1 MSTPPIG
8 SDGDVKKDELQND
21 DVKNEELQSG
31 DEIENELQ
39 NGDEVQDE
47 VQNED
52 EIKDEL
58 QNDDGKEDELQN
70 EDEIQDEL
78 QNDDGKEDELQNN
91 DEAKNE
97 AADVAVS
104 HKPITTD
111 SATIRNSLTSSS
123 ITFYVLRHA
132 EPNHGWKIQALF
144 DNDIK
149 FDFES
154 SKALNVEEWNANKNE
169 KSPFLYQL
177 RLNVLLNDRGE
188 VYIQQKKKNRK
199 IQLYQLRISAPGFTY
214 TSHYEEDLFRDI
226 IVGPSTSHQFLFDTR
241 FNRGLLSIPPGSSIP
256 FLDHLCIFT
265 YFLLSTQSYDKVDS
279 LFDQFAATLESR
291 KIIISRESLKIF
303 FSLCYK
309 YLSTIE
315 NALKQDLDALKI
327 LIRMIGLLSISREN
341 LIFDQAASIFAS
353 IILKNLCDK
362 LDAVLTT
369 INEND
374 WTSFCQG
381 LVTLICIKL
390 LHQGNENEASNT
402 IDLLSRMPEGQ
413 QRKDAVLKLLD
424 LFYELQCR
432 LSKNKVMEL
441 YTLVEPDDLA
451 LKYLELAVSIEI
463 YIDYLTYFLKIR
475 EDNTNDFQENIKDQL
490 DRLLEKNYFPI
501 TLFDIAFIL
510 TYLKQQTD
518 NKSIQLIQSV
528 FQTNNTLRSKIE
540 SDLNRRNYNI
550 STNEFPLI
558 RDIMIRSYNSFLLHN
573 INRQQYLLRTLNRR
587 NDRTSDYFLSWFEC
601 FLCEIDEDW
610 INYQELTRQ
619 WTECFVT
626 NKKML
631 SEVMEKVDSLI
642 DLWTKVAPNNN
653 QRSNF
658 FVTHMVAQ
666 CFRQENVNDLLM
678 SALRTVNNEKFLEAF
693 EKQYEKDKLANVK
706 GRLRDLYDP
715 INPLFQLMN
724 IAKEQKRQNKLVENL
739 IALAASM
746 IEIKDIEIVNDTFN
760 HPSRDTFIYAILFDE
775 SFNSLSIHET
785 IINRLNQQWMKWDQG
800 NILASDVRTWEKFS
814 GEQKAI
820 VHKIWSLVAQ
830 KTGQQDDIDLVFDV
844 SRNALK
850 RKLET
855 NDKVITCLNTYCQEA
870 IDKEKYDDIVKN
882 WHERFELEN
891 INSIDIPSDLSN
903 IVPLAE
909 QLNPYATAIAWRT
922 YLDQQTRPSSKNR
935 SVGRRDLKE
944 SIERQLSEEMEDD
957 TWSQEQVLSADQ
969 IPDKTDKSTNET
981 VKIECLRI
989 LQQAVTIL
997 QEFEQ
1002 ILKHICEKGRQV
1014 PIENIL
1020 RLFSDIGHAESD
1032 LKLLIPLLNKETLPL
1047 LLSVTSFW
1055 KDHIRIRYICTGIM
1069 NLSTKISGNID
1080 LNFLRSLRSINE
1092 QTSSEICFS
1101 TYEQYREQFE
1111 KKCSVNI
1118 LTLLS
1123 YYGSSWDLFDFL
1135 DSLTADDVYNLQ
1147 EAVNDWDE
1155 TLVNTKTIFDFATV
1169 KNFLDRANTAM
1180 TNKQKQLNVT
1190 SLSFEHIVECFE
1202 NTWKNNQFDGLSRCL
1217 ESSALSLASIKR
1229 IHLELTD
1236 KEQSKRRRIADILQK
1251 SNIDFVRS
1259 GHHETTFDI
1268 DVELPNQQQ
1277 QTTMNDEQK
1286 EQKIT
1291 FADLSELRDRA
1302 RLLEYSSNV
1311 QKADNNERDVDK
1323 LRNFIQFVSVVET
1336 TLETLTILYTTGH
1349 PSVSKFLI
1357 PEKQFPCTDGNYDEL
1372 KENNTIL
1379 SDLLV
1384 NWEKKLFVM
1393 YEIHIDLTYF
1403 TSDQFWLIEDYIYNP
1418 SSVCHPGYHLL
1429 RFIDIDPKLIPKPD
1443 KQPNTPE
1450 DRLENLGNL
1459 LSKLR
1464 QEVFYQKENLKNEKI
1479 LLVETTNE
1487 GILRAILSLFQKI
1500 NIQPHIRHLFYC
1512 TTRTNWIEIR
1522 GFIYR
1527 CFYSQ
1532 SFHQLIRPELLSQ
1545 SIQDQFV
1552 RLLRSLMKE
1561 KPDQNFRI
1569 GIITTTNMRNQQLIN
1584 GLRSMR
1590 IVDILRDQDLLN
1602 KTDFQKLI
1610 QDMNKNCILVT
1621 SRITGLGKSTIIRQA
1636 IEKSNKKY
1644 VKFPIYGDFDVD
1656 TLAERLRSKYSQLQT
1671 GDIHLDIGT
1680 TANSQQLNEI
1690 LYCLLLFRNFRFGY
1704 VAVSVPA
1711 ETIVYIELDASPD
1724 ATLNELPLF
1733 QHITPSIIVEKVDWT
1748 SLNIGNK
1755 EIQAVANY
1763 LKAIDT
1769 KAIMKQNVNS
1779 SMFQNLDV
1787 KTCSRLIQGPFLP
1800 KKDDNYITWTQLS
1813 IFVAVFHRL
1822 FTGFSHCGYFLVE
1835 SVPEP
1840 QLRLDLVQILLES
1853 SNQFTSLSVEA
1864 VRKQQRSATSG
1875 EPTTFSDAIV
1885 RWDTIQPFTL
1895 VFTVSDEPL
1904 FVYKKPTDVPQ
1915 ALVKYFKFYYQAL
1928 GQNSIMQTTMFPDYI
1943 TLGHDKLFLKLA
1955 SLSRKYFNKSI
1966 CPKCFRQYDI
1976 KQQKC
1981 DKCLSKDT
1989 LMRPKSFDHK
1999 DVEQF
2004 QLDIAKKLETDY
2016 VLTPDNFI
2024 KMLLIY
2030 MRVQSGIPVLIMGE
2044 TGCGKT
2050 SLIQFLCQKV
2060 LDEDLEIFRIHAGVT
2075 ADIIINKMNSYIQKV
2090 QTYTNKEKSLWIF
2103 FDEFNTTPNIGLL
2116 KEIMCERT
2124 LLGESLPDKMVF
2136 LGACNPRRQKTAKI
2150 LQNDNVHVGLRKN
2163 RYEMQ
2168 KLLWAGTD
2176 QRLLYTVVPIPETM
2190 LEYIWD
2196 YGYLNESTELAYIK
2210 TMLNICQHLSSV
2222 TILFDLVVNLLVQSQ
2237 NHFRQIE
2244 DASSVSLRD
2253 IARFCRLY
2261 NWFLNSLIQRNVKDI
2276 FQKPSEVI
2284 IRRAS
2289 LIALMLCYY
2298 FRLRSV
2304 ELQNTY
2310 IKKMQSII
2318 ATQYPKVA
2326 DMPDYLTTYILQAE
2340 QKKLID
2346 DRMEVPP
2353 STARNRALR
2362 DNVFVLLA
2370 CIVNRIPLFLCGK
2383 PGSSK
2388 SSAVQILISNLKGK
2402 KSKDPY
2408 FQTLPE
2414 LVAVSFQGSQ
2424 NCTSESIVKVFE
2436 RASKYAGV
2444 RNDSE
2449 ILPVIVFDEIGLAEL
2464 SPHNP
2469 LKVLHAELE
2478 VDNSKY
2484 GFVGVSNWRLDAS
2497 KMNRALYLS
2506 TPDPDVKDL
2515 QLTGWTIARSMQ
2527 QQAEGPIFQ
2536 LEEFIINSLSR
2547 AYYDL
2552 YEHLKETQ
2560 PDFENYFGLRDYY
2573 SLIKGIARDT
2583 INLKDDNN
2591 KLYEIIRNQLKI
2603 NFDGIFDGSTFL
2615 WQQFCNYINKQNLI
2629 TEYTC
2634 PPFNY
2639 LLDQT
2644 LRTRSSRYLML
2655 IADSDGVID
2664 YVERY
2669 ISVHQQKQKTI
2680 VRTIVGSSFS
2690 GDLRSGNTY
2699 AEDYNYRILM
2709 DVILYAETNITL
2721 IMRQMGHLYDNLYDL
2736 FNQNFAISAR
2746 KKYCRIALGA
2756 LYHPR
2761 CLVHDDFYCVVF
2773 IHKRDLDQCDPPFLN
2788 RFEKHIIDIQALI
2801 HPRHW
2806 SLSRQLYTWL
2816 DNFLPKNLGNH
2827 FPLLQHLFVDHGQD
2841 QICNLVIEAFEQ
2853 LNILTDEEEKSEK
2866 IPEIINYC
2874 QEKLLHTSSFDLPLT
2889 LSIQST
2895 PECQNLIQKYY
2906 DIRQPLTFGKLI
2918 EQSLENVTPS
2928 LQIVY
2933 TYTQIY
2939 HTIDNLPNDVEEVK
2953 LSAFRTELELV
2964 RKVKRHYQALTN
2976 IRLLLIR
2983 VDYHGEHQHILSLK
2997 HVIQNECISSSDRT
3011 VWLIFHL
3018 QRNLV
3023 NQVTND
3029 VLFSGWL
3036 IDMIDNLNDRQL
3048 ISKEVLTNPSY
3059 HNLVLQQ
3066 EFRLSEC
3073 VFDGDVHQCLTK
3085 FNLFDNIFDELVDR
3099 CLSKFRYINFQAKDE
3114 EYISERRYI
3123 LLQHIIEHRNNSTSK
3138 SLHLRSIIIKYL
3150 MILIEKLPTSDKT
3163 RFVDWRLDI
3172 LTNAVTIAASRSFDD
3187 AFQVTVSMFYEAYLS
3202 LLLAH
3207 LEKYQLFDAY
3217 IFLANSQDDNIQD
3230 NLSKLWIDS
3239 LKASLETIDVTA
3251 MNLDVIDISFIS
3263 GLQLPCAAVEFENI
3277 RSIRKKFQE
3286 LQEND
3291 NESSS
3296 DEYDS
3301 RLDQMHTSN
3310 IYDDKFLQLI
3320 FNDQT
3325 WFQLYF
3331 HDQIAMHLA
3340 EVKIQLSTDFVV
3352 DLLTSNPTRTI
3363 KQYKRLFLVE
3373 HVELTEILR
3382 LFEISLQLIS
3392 EEQIRNIIKEQW
3404 IEIPPSIIQS
3414 SEFYTLVLIN
3424 SEQFYQLPP
3433 KTKTLEQQSI
3443 FECRGDPMIETSLMN
3458 LIELI
3463 VSPSVIQQAK
3473 NIQQITT
3480 TYSLI
3485 AQGIRDLDSYDV
3497 NNLEKLRSFLSFIRC
3512 LTTLLPHKA
3521 LDVLKDVCMS
3531 GFDAKFHS
3539 CSSIHY
3545 FITQLQDR
3553 MKSEQSTVDE
3563 NIIHRALVKLE
3574 LDFLKDWLADN
3585 GDSYGEILALINDGN
3600 NDLWFYSAKIFTIID
3615 NKLDLT
3621 STLKENH
3628 GNLPSTDEYQ
3638 QLNQSLE
3645 MPNTSTRKIERLMVN
3660 RLHMHLMLSVQG
3672 NEIDQQLTDEYEHF
3686 VENVRKIQSS
3696 KKLDVG
3702 QRISLLAW
3710 IKYYAQMYAFAL
3722 NNDSREDV
3730 LYKLDRFLT
3739 DTETPSCSTL
3749 KLFIIKQ
3756 ILQMSKLTLEGLR
3769 EVYVNRNLLWIK
3781 PFFQRSRDQQTTN
3794 VRQTLIIPMPL
3805 FQCRE
3810 QFVRIQQI
3818 FNSVDRNNQLRKV
3831 IQECHHTQKLSY
3843 AFLCWFI
3850 EYCSRFIQ
3858 PKTEIDADFIRIIQ
3872 HDFSQ
3877 DLIKSFT
3884 PLGHRFLIDL
3894 CSNFSEKS
3902 YFQLHSTMTP
3912 DDIHKRL
3919 LALNIVAVFISFK
3932 AQSEIT
3938 LLGNILFDNQRQMPA
3953 SYVQHLS
3960 TICLPG
3966 LTISNI
3972 IISQMI
3978 YVRARVQER
3987 LDQRIYE
3994 PYKVDYG
4001 KFIYQ
4006 CSKECPWMFYFE
4018 DCGAPTTKTICSL
4031 CQKEIGAKGYNILIE
4046 RDPPQLRIPNP
4057 EAFQRIDKYI
4067 KQENQ
4072 NICFGYH
4079 NVKNTNES
4087 SLGDKPDH
4095 LNRPVSFRFIH
4106 FLTHGLL
4113 YFLYDRN
4120 YLTDDDLKQRL
4131 KLPRNTHF
4139 RDHFEKDYE
4148 LLCQT
4153 SIDPQ
4158 QCYIWLYKLL
4168 NHLVDDEFVKK
4179 GQINTNENVLQ
4190 IEQLIEQKLIFKHID
4205 SIDNEI
4211 TEYKKAHAE
4220 FIQKQQSLES
4230 FIDELFE
4237 NEECY
4242 PLLNFFNITTFHT
4255 SNPLEEFILKMQN
4268 LPFAEKTY
4276 PVTTYLLKRLDDYTN
4291 IQHLYP
4297 IVTFSNYLIEKL
4309 NHRIKRIDSVQTK
4322 MIYYLTEDND
4332 RDITKKLFDDF
4343 LDAWYSLTFKEVC
4356 YGCQRPKFEHAV
4368 SKEKFADNTS
4378 IAMLLL
4384 TSSRDDSILLPACL
4398 KTIAELQNE
4407 IVNYFRN
4414 TIETA
4419 IETTTKSKRKSIPL
4433 QSIRPEHIFSL
4444 NRNNLS
4450 AKLINDS
4457 IVVNYQ
4463 YGKSKDIIYDY
4474 EEMEIT
4480 FRNMISKLV
4489 LIDTEKLNFL
4499 TYQFEL
4505 YGENTSLINEVR
4517 ARIRQQQLT
4526 NDDRTKLS
4534 SLINT
4539 MNHDDILH
4547 YLGSLDNIFTYI
4559 RTIAVERLTED
4570 MTIQLFVERFIRSKS
4585 RLNDNVLR
4593 WPHFCAIQLKYI
4605 IDFYEIFEEI
4615 AFDKV
4620 LRVYM
4625 KKELVEDSF
4634 TDEERKRV
4642 IDVFSRA
4649 TFEKEKIA
4657 ETLKSIDAW
4666 ISTLKR
4672 LIVRV
4677 LNTNIGLDIPLEIYL
4692 GRTDLWSDRVSLN
4705 DLTTFEVDEDILLQ
4719 HTYVILTGL
4728 ENKQKA
4734 ANRSQQQ
4741 PNKPAIQS
4749 VGGQRQ
4755 KANTWYNQTAKATT
4769 STKEIGGKKPPGKKA
4784 RS

>member
-1 MSTPPIG
+1 MDILQEMVQIL
-8 SDGDVKKDELQND
+8 DQFHKK
-21 DVKNEELQSG
+21 LQSICVSRQKHTVG
-31 DEIENELQ
+31 DIIRLFPDIQYVDYDPEQLQ
-39 NGDEVQDE
+39 PWLDP
-47 VQNED
+47 
-52 EIKDEL
+52 
-58 QNDDGKEDELQN
+58 
-70 EDEIQDEL
+70 
-78 QNDDGKEDELQNN
+78 
-91 DEAKNE
+91 
-97 AADVAVS
+97 VAIPQFLS
-104 HKPITTD
+104 IFSFWTNRTRIHHICKGISQLSKTI
-111 SATIRNSLTSSS
+111 SATI
-123 ITFYVLRHA
+123 
-132 EPNHGWKIQALF
+132 
-144 DNDIK
+144 
-149 FDFES
+149 
-154 SKALNVEEWNANKNE
+154 
-169 KSPFLYQL
+169 
-177 RLNVLLNDRGE
+177 
-188 VYIQQKKKNRK
+188 
-199 IQLYQLRISAPGFTY
+199 
-214 TSHYEEDLFRDI
+214 
-226 IVGPSTSHQFLFDTR
+226 
-241 FNRGLLSIPPGSSIP
+241 
-256 FLDHLCIFT
+256 
-265 YFLLSTQSYDKVDS
+265 DS
-279 LFDQFAATLESR
+279 
-291 KIIISRESLKIF
+291 
-303 FSLCYK
+303 
-309 YLSTIE
+309 
-315 NALKQDLDALKI
+315 
-327 LIRMIGLLSISREN
+327 
-341 LIFDQAASIFAS
+341 
-353 IILKNLCDK
+353 
-362 LDAVLTT
+362 
-369 INEND
+369 
-374 WTSFCQG
+374 
-381 LVTLICIKL
+381 
-390 LHQGNENEASNT
+390 
-402 IDLLSRMPEGQ
+402 
-413 QRKDAVLKLLD
+413 
-424 LFYELQCR
+424 
-432 LSKNKVMEL
+432 
-441 YTLVEPDDLA
+441 
-451 LKYLELAVSIEI
+451 
-463 YIDYLTYFLKIR
+463 
-475 EDNTNDFQENIKDQL
+475 
-490 DRLLEKNYFPI
+490 
-501 TLFDIAFIL
+501 TLFDL
-510 TYLKQQTD
+510 VCT
-518 NKSIQLIQSV
+518 
-528 FQTNNTLRSKIE
+528 
-540 SDLNRRNYNI
+540 
-550 STNEFPLI
+550 
-558 RDIMIRSYNSFLLHN
+558 
-573 INRQQYLLRTLNRR
+573 
-587 NDRTSDYFLSWFEC
+587 
-601 FLCEIDEDW
+601 IDE
-610 INYQELTRQ
+610 
-619 WTECFVT
+619 
-626 NKKML
+626 
-631 SEVMEKVDSLI
+631 
-642 DLWTKVAPNNN
+642 
-653 QRSNF
+653 
-658 FVTHMVAQ
+658 
-666 CFRQENVNDLLM
+666 
-678 SALRTVNNEKFLEAF
+678 
-693 EKQYEKDKLANVK
+693 
-706 GRLRDLYDP
+706 
-715 INPLFQLMN
+715 
-724 IAKEQKRQNKLVENL
+724 
-739 IALAASM
+739 
-746 IEIKDIEIVNDTFN
+746 
-760 HPSRDTFIYAILFDE
+760 
-775 SFNSLSIHET
+775 
-785 IINRLNQQWMKWDQG
+785 
-800 NILASDVRTWEKFS
+800 
-814 GEQKAI
+814 
-820 VHKIWSLVAQ
+820 
-830 KTGQQDDIDLVFDV
+830 KT
-844 SRNALK
+844 
-850 RKLET
+850 
-855 NDKVITCLNTYCQEA
+855 
-870 IDKEKYDDIVKN
+870 
-882 WHERFELEN
+882 
-891 INSIDIPSDLSN
+891 
-903 IVPLAE
+903 
-909 QLNPYATAIAWRT
+909 
-922 YLDQQTRPSSKNR
+922 
-935 SVGRRDLKE
+935 
-944 SIERQLSEEMEDD
+944 SIEQC
-957 TWSQEQVLSADQ
+957 A
-969 IPDKTDKSTNET
+969 
-981 VKIECLRI
+981 
-989 LQQAVTIL
+989 
-997 QEFEQ
+997 
-1002 ILKHICEKGRQV
+1002 
-1014 PIENIL
+1014 
-1020 RLFSDIGHAESD
+1020 
-1032 LKLLIPLLNKETLPL
+1032 
-1047 LLSVTSFW
+1047 SV
-1055 KDHIRIRYICTGIM
+1055 
-1069 NLSTKISGNID
+1069 
-1080 LNFLRSLRSINE
+1080 
-1092 QTSSEICFS
+1092 
-1101 TYEQYREQFE
+1101 YEQYRDQSE
-1111 KKCSVNI
+1111 KRLPENM
-1118 LTLLS
+1118 LALFS
-1123 YYGSSWDLFDFL
+1123 YYSLSSDLFDFL
-1135 DSLTADDVYNLQ
+1135 HSLTADDVCNLL

-1155 TLVNTKTIFDFATV
+1155 TLVSTKTVLDFAIV
-1169 KNFLDRANTAM
+1169 KNFIDCAYTVMREKHKILKDTPF
-1180 TNKQKQLNVT
+1180 QL
-1190 SLSFEHIVECFE
+1190 EHIVDCF
-1202 NTWKNNQFDGLSRCL
+1202 TDVWKNDQFINLLKCL
-1217 ESSALSLASIKR
+1217 ESSSLALSSIKR
-1229 IHLELTD
+1229 IHSELTD

-1251 SNIDFVRS
+1251 STVCFVRVR
-1259 GHHETTFDI
+1259 HLETIFD
-1268 DVELPNQQQ
+1268 VHVKLPSQQI
-1277 QTTMNDEQK
+1277 
-1286 EQKIT
+1286 IT
-1291 FADLSELRDRA
+1291 ISDLSELRDREC
-1302 RLLEYSSNV
+1302 LFEHSSNV
-1311 QKADNNERDVDK
+1311 NKRNVSEAESERDK
-1323 LRNFIQFVSVVET
+1323 EILRNFIRLTSIVEST
-1336 TLETLTILYTTGH
+1336 IEVLTNLYMAGH
-1349 PSVSKFLI
+1349 PSVSEFLADQIKFSCNNGFYI
-1357 PEKQFPCTDGNYDEL
+1357 EL
-1372 KENNTIL
+1372 VQHSKMLTNL
-1379 SDLLV
+1379 FSD
-1384 NWEKKLFVM
+1384 WDKKLCVM
-1393 YEIHIDLTYF
+1393 YETHISLTYF
-1403 TSDQFWLIEDYIYNP
+1403 SDDQFWQIEDYIYHR
-1418 SSVCHPGYHLL
+1418 SSFSHPGYHLL
-1429 RFIDIDPKLIPKPD
+1429 KFIGIDPNYIQQLSKKPQ
-1443 KQPNTPE
+1443 KPE
-1450 DRLENLGNL
+1450 DRLENLGRI
-1459 LSKLR
+1459 LSREKQTFIL
-1464 QEVFYQKENLKNEKI
+1464 QENLKIKKC
-1479 LLVETTNE
+1479 LLVETTND
-1487 GILRAILSLFQKI
+1487 GVLRAILSLFSLTQT
-1500 NIQPHIRHLFYC
+1500 PPSVHHIFYC
-1512 TTRTNWIEIR
+1512 TQRTNWIQVR
-1522 GFIYR
+1522 AFIYR

-1532 SFHQLIRPELLSQ
+1532 SCHQLIRPELLARSV
-1545 SIQDQFV
+1545 QDQFIHLL
-1552 RLLRSLMKE
+1552 RLLMKQ
-1561 KPDQNFRI
+1561 KPWQTFEI
-1569 GIITTTNMRNQQLIN
+1569 GIITTDMWANQQFLN
-1584 GLRSMR
+1584 ELRSLHILH
-1590 IVDILRDQDLLN
+1590 IVHDHVLLD
-1602 KTDFQKLI
+1602 KTAIQKIIAPLT
-1610 QDMNKNCILVT
+1610 KNCTIVT
-1621 SRITGLGKSTIIRQA
+1621 SRIAGLGKSSFIRETIRLS
-1636 IEKSNKKY
+1636 EKNY
-1644 VKFPIYGDFDVD
+1644 IKFPIYGDLDVD
-1656 TLAERLRSKYSQLQT
+1656 ELAERLRYIFSELQT
-1671 GDIHLDIGT
+1671 GAIHLDIST
-1680 TANSQQLNEI
+1680 VDNIQQLNEI
-1690 LYCLLLFRNFRFGY
+1690 LYCLLLFRSFRFGQI
-1704 VAVSVPA
+1704 AVSIPA
-1711 ETIVYIELDASPD
+1711 ETPFYIEIETSHHS
-1724 ATLNELPLF
+1724 TLNELSFCQNTLSSI
-1733 QHITPSIIVEKVDWT
+1733 HIDSLDWT
-1748 SLNIGNK
+1748 TLDVENRQ
-1755 EIQAVANY
+1755 IQAVANY
-1763 LKAIDT
+1763 LE
-1769 KAIMKQNVNS
+1769 AIMSLTIARQNVNWPT
-1779 SMFQNLDV
+1779 FKKLDT
-1787 KTCSRLIQGPFLP
+1787 KTCSYFIQQLFIKNKNPEFI
-1800 KKDDNYITWTQLS
+1800 NWTQLT
-1813 IFVAVFHRL
+1813 IFIAVFYHI
-1822 FTGFSHCGYFLVE
+1822 FTCFSRCSYFLFE
-1835 SVPEP
+1835 HVPCPE
-1840 QLRLDLVQILLES
+1840 LRMDLIHILLDS
-1853 SNQFTSLSVEA
+1853 LNQFIPLSA
-1864 VRKQQRSATSG
+1864 IAIYKQRQLITIN
-1875 EPTTFSDAIV
+1875 EPEVNNSYIV
-1885 RWDTIQPFTL
+1885 RWDNIQSFLLLFTRTDDPIFIYKRPADVPRTL
-1895 VFTVSDEPL
+1895 VE
-1904 FVYKKPTDVPQ
+1904 YCR
-1915 ALVKYFKFYYQAL
+1915 FYYQAMRGEREVIKRSKPIHTSGIMSWFFAKGNL
-1928 GQNSIMQTTMFPDYI
+1928 KDEDVNATKKMSSSGKNTPQNKTDSSGLDSSLILTLFPHFSEM
-1943 TLGHDKLFLKLA
+1943 THEQFFLKLT
-1955 SLSRKYFNKSI
+1955 SLSLKYYNKGI
-1966 CPKCFRQYDI
+1966 CLKCFQHYEI
-1976 KQQKC
+1976 YEEKC
-1981 DKCLSKDT
+1981 NKCWDSILV
-1989 LMRPKSFDHK
+1989 RPKSFDHK

-2030 MRVQSGIPVLIMGE
+2030 MQVQSGIPVLIMGE

-2060 LDEDLEIFRIHAGVT
+2060 LDDDLVIFRIHPGITIVNILIKMRDCVGRAQQCVSE
-2075 ADIIINKMNSYIQKV
+2075 NKR
-2090 QTYTNKEKSLWIF
+2090 LWVF
-2103 FDEFNTTPNIGLL
+2103 FDEFNTTSNIGLL
-2116 KEIMCERT
+2116 KEIICERT
-2124 LLGESLPDKMVF
+2124 LLGEPLPSNMVF
-2136 LGACNPRRQKTAKI
+2136 LGACNPLRNKTPKI
-2150 LQNDNVHVGLRKN
+2150 LLNEDARIGLRKN
-2163 RYEMQ
+2163 HFEMQ

-2402 KSKDPY
+2402 KSKDRY

-2603 NFDGIFDGSTFL
+2603 NFDGIFDGSTSL

-2997 HVIQNECISSSDRT
+2997 HVIQNECVSSSDRT

-3048 ISKEVLTNPSY
+3048 ILKEVLTNPSY

-3217 IFLANSQDDNIQD
+3217 IFLANIQDDNIQD

-3686 VENVRKIQSS
+3686 VENVRQIQSN

-3739 DTETPSCSTL
+3739 DTETSFCLTL